1 MEPIEDRVVLIT
13 GATDGLGRAT
23 AHELA
28 SRGASVLVHGRSRE
42 RAHLHLADLSSLA
55 EVRRLAAEVEA
66 AHERLDVLVNNA
78 GMIAG
83 ERELSDDGHELTFA
97 VN

>member
-1 MEPIEDRVVLIT
+1 V
-13 GATDGLGRAT
+13 
-23 AHELA
+23 
-28 SRGASVLVHGRSRE
+28 RS
-42 RAHLHLADLSSLA
+42 HLADLSSLA
-55 EVRRLAAEVEA
+55 EVRRLAAEIEA

-97 VN
+97 VNYLSHFLLTTSGELGAPCPQASRR